1 MSKTTIEEKLNQ
13 LPRIAEETGLNANEA
28 LKREILARAGDT
40 RKTKNVFVTRIVPVL
55 CALALV
61 LGGVYALLP
70 GRQQSSGVMLME
82 DAASFVSI
90 PAGESYDAE
99 AAMPALGDSV
109 ALDLPVGSITIRSN
123 RDPGYRS
130 VWAAQEGANFP
141 LVGVNG
147 RYYRLLTNPTEIT
160 GGLLGENLGTVTSYT
175 SEPALSGKNGICSNT
190 VPAGETVYAVKN
202 MKGAA
207 VAAKVNGKM
216 RVFQRVSF
224 GENAVTGSEKLSD
237 TLKASNAVALEITG
251 VGTVND
257 KAAAQRL
264 VNILLNN
271 ASYIRGGCSET
282 GKTLLIQLENGITLQ
297 MSVNGERFMAC
308 GTWACPEFMDAFKE
322 AVK

>member
-1 MSKTTIEEKLNQ
+1 MSGSIEEKLSR
-13 LPRIAEETGLNANEA
+13 LPQIAEETGLNANEA
-28 LKREILARAGDT
+28 LKRDILARANGKKQTGKIMLT
-40 RKTKNVFVTRIVPVL
+40 RVVPVV

-61 LGGVYALLP
+61 LGGVYALVP
-70 GRQQSSGVMLME
+70 GRQQSGGVKLMN

-90 PAGESYDAE
+90 PAGESYEMEDTA
-99 AAMPALGDSV
+99 PALGVST
-109 ALDLPVGSITIRSN
+109 ALDLPVGSITIRSSK
-123 RDPGYRS
+123 DPGYRS
-130 VWAAQEGANFP
+130 IWAAQEGANFP
-141 LVGVNG
+141 LIGVNG

-160 GGLLGENLGTVTSYT
+160 SGLLGENLGTVGTYT
-175 SEPALSGKNGICSNT
+175 SEPALAGKNGICSNT

-224 GENAVTGSEKLSD
+224 GDNAVTGSETLSD

-257 KAAAQRL
+257 KDTAQKL
-264 VNILLNN
+264 VKVLMNN
-271 ASYIRGGCSET
+271 ASYLRGGCSET

-308 GTWACPEFMDAFKE
+308 GTWACPEFMDAFKA